1 MYELFCRSYQNVLKL
16 TAYFLNWRKP
26 KLVSGVHS
34 LDKLPY
40 LIKREGINHILI
52 ITDKGIVSTGLIEDF
67 LDGLKKEKITFA
79 IYDETVPNP
88 TITNIEDAYELYV
101 QNNCKAIIAIGGG
114 SPIDCAKVVGA
125 KVAKPHMKVE
135 QMKGLLKI
143 RKEIP
148 PLFVVPTTAGT
159 GSEVTVA
166 AVVTNSKTN
175 EKYAINDHSLIP
187 QYAILDPLLLVKL
200 PPHLTAATGMDALTH
215 AVEAYIGRSNTR
227 ETKECA
233 KEAVQIIFNHLVES
247 YENGENIEARAKM
260 QRASYLAGV
269 AFTRAYVGYVHAIAH
284 TLGGFYHVPHGLANA
299 VILPYVL
306 DGYGA
311 SAHQSLA
318 ELADLVG
325 ITNEN
330 DSQSV
335 KATKFIMAIREM
347 NKKMNI
353 PMKISGIQEQD
364 IPLMVKRALSEANPL
379 YPVPEIWGKEKVK
392 QIYYLIK
399 E

>member
-1 MYELFCRSYQNVLKL
+1 MYQLYCRAYQNTLRLTSYLLK
-16 TAYFLNWRKP
+16 WRKP
-26 KLVSGVHS
+26 EIVSGAHAM
-34 LDKLPY
+34 DKLPI
-40 LIKREGINHILI
+40 LIKKEGISNVLI
-52 ITDKGIVSTGLIEDF
+52 ITDKGIVDTGLLESFLEDLGRHNVNF
-67 LDGLKKEKITFA
+67 T

-88 TITNIEDAYELYV
+88 TIINIEEAYALFRKKSCE
-101 QNNCKAIIAIGGG
+101 AIVAIGGG

-125 KVAKPHMKVE
+125 RVARPSMKVE

-143 RKEIP
+143 RRQIP

-166 AVVTNSKTN
+166 AVVTNSQTN

-187 QYAILDPLLLVKL
+187 KYAILDPLLLVKL

-215 AVEAYIGRSNTR
+215 AIEAYIGRSNTR

-233 KEAVQIIFNHLVES
+233 KEAIQLIFENLLLS
-247 YENGENIEARAKM
+247 YEDGENLEARANM
-260 QRASYLAGV
+260 QRASYLAGI

-284 TLGGFYHVPHGLANA
+284 TLGGFYHIPHGLANA

-306 DGYGA
+306 DGYGI
-311 SAHQSLA
+311 SAHKSLA

-325 ITNEN
+325 VANLL
-330 DSQSV
+330 DSDSV
-335 KATKFIMAIREM
+335 KATKFIRAIREL

-353 PMKISGIQEQD
+353 PMKLKGIQEKD
-364 IPLMVKRALSEANPL
+364 IPLMVNRALSEANPL
-379 YPVPEIWGKEKVK
+379 YPVPEVWDKEKVRH
-392 QIYYLIK
+392 IYYLIK